1 MADKQEKR
9 STVYVIRETQNK
21 IDTTMQQ
28 LFKCLVMSDSAT
40 PMDYSTPGFLV
51 LHYLLEF
58 AQTRVHW
65 VGDAIQPSR
74 PLSPP
79 SPPALNLSQQQKEL
93 PKPRSWQCKMLVRTW
108 SNRNSHQLLMGMLNV
123 QPLQSMFLTVSYKT
137 KLTLTNDPSIMVFGI
152 YPKKLKMYACRKTC
166 TEIFVTALFII
177 AKTWKQLRF
186 YLQ

>member
-58 AQTRVHW
+58 AQTRVH
-65 VGDAIQPSR
+65 
-74 PLSPP
+74 
-79 SPPALNLSQQQKEL
+79 
-93 PKPRSWQCKMLVRTW
+93 
-108 SNRNSHQLLMGMLNV
+108 
-123 QPLQSMFLTVSYKT
+123 
-137 KLTLTNDPSIMVFGI
+137 
-152 YPKKLKMYACRKTC
+152 
-166 TEIFVTALFII
+166 
-177 AKTWKQLRF
+177 
-186 YLQ
+186 